1 MCAGAAACAE
11 AAAADAEEE
20 FLLQFAEELDWQELL
35 QDLGDEEL
43 SAAFK
48 VRPVRPCV
56 CLVLFDRWPSESWS
70 GWIRLC

>member
-1 MCAGAAACAE
+1 MCAAAAACAE

-20 FLLQFAEELDWQELL
+20 SLLQFAEELDWQELL

-48 VRPVRPCV
+48 VRHVMPFF
-56 CLVLFDRWPSESWS
+56 LFGRYSSAGN
-70 GWIRLC
+70 GW